1 MDTLAEEASKSGM
14 ENIAISSSSGNGQSS
29 GCRRCVSLGKFLAGR
44 LVEIGVSHAFAVP
57 GDFNLTLLDELLT
70 NTDLKMIWTTNELNA
85 GYAADGFCRRQGV
98 GAAVVTYGVGGL
110 SLINAVAGCYSED
123 LPVIL
128 ISGGPNS
135 NDFAANHTIHHT
147 IGLPDLGE
155 QYRAFKEFTCAAV
168 VIQHLS
174 EAHHQIDY
182 AISEALRRQKPAYIE
197 VCCNLAGLT
206 DPSFIDPPIPFAINI
221 SHTNEQS
228 LKAAVDAA
236 VQVLDK
242 SIKPVLLAG
251 PRLRPRGRREAFLEL
266 AKALQCGVATTAD
279 GKGIFPEDDEQYIGY
294 YWGGISSE
302 GTCETVEAADVVIA
316 IGCVW
321 TDYSTMGYSLLLQPT
336 KVISVGPDRVTVKGG
351 ETFGCIDCEVFMR
364 ALANAA
370 PTRRASLRNH
380 RRMTETYEQPAA
392 FAHWPAPA
400 PAGSGDAKLTT
411 RALFRHIQEILTG
424 DTCVLAETGDSWFN
438 TVKLKL
444 PAGADY
450 AIQMR
455 YGSIGWSVGATLGYS
470 LAAQAEG
477 KRLLSFI
484 GDGSFQVTAQVWT

>member
-182 AISEALRRQKPAYIE
+182 AISEALA
-197 VCCNLAGLT
+197 C
-206 DPSFIDPPIPFAINI
+206 
-221 SHTNEQS
+221 EQS
-228 LKAAVDAA
+228 C
-236 VQVLDK
+236 
-242 SIKPVLLAG
+242 
-251 PRLRPRGRREAFLEL
+251 GR
-266 AKALQCGVATTAD
+266 
-279 GKGIFPEDDEQYIGY
+279 
-294 YWGGISSE
+294 
-302 GTCETVEAADVVIA
+302 
-316 IGCVW
+316 
-321 TDYSTMGYSLLLQPT
+321 
-336 KVISVGPDRVTVKGG
+336 
-351 ETFGCIDCEVFMR
+351 
-364 ALANAA
+364 
-370 PTRRASLRNH
+370 
-380 RRMTETYEQPAA
+380 
-392 FAHWPAPA
+392 
-400 PAGSGDAKLTT
+400 
-411 RALFRHIQEILTG
+411 
-424 DTCVLAETGDSWFN
+424 DS
-438 TVKLKL
+438 
-444 PAGADY
+444 
-450 AIQMR
+450 Q
-455 YGSIGWSVGATLGYS
+455 
-470 LAAQAEG
+470 
-477 KRLLSFI
+477 
-484 GDGSFQVTAQVWT
+484 